1 MVAVWTWLL
10 DMMMKT
16 KEKLWTICWHAGLYL
31 AIVQAYKVSEVVS
44 LAVTASGMRFDL
56 LRRI

>member
-1 MVAVWTWLL
+1 MI
-10 DMMMKT
+10 MKK
-16 KEKLWTICWHAGLYL
+16 KEKLRTICWHAGLYL